1 MVDPLPLDPFLATPF
16 DVLGWLG
23 GCDLA
28 MQTPDT
34 TTREDHRM
42 TQFDRGMNGIL
53 QTLDANVPAP
63 WALFEIVIN
72 SLSQFTALAEH
83 GIASPKVRSFERFE
97 QLRDRMHQ
105 AQKAVEQQN
114 HGTFRIV
121 VSGILNEFGT
131 AAPAA

>member
-1 MVDPLPLDPFLATPF
+1 
-16 DVLGWLG
+16 
-23 GCDLA
+23 
-28 MQTPDT
+28 
-34 TTREDHRM
+34 M
-42 TQFDRGMNGIL
+42 TQFDRGMQGIL

-72 SLSQFTALAEH
+72 SLSQFPALAEH

-105 AQKAVEQQN
+105 AQKSVEEQN

-121 VSGILNEFGT
+121 VVGIMNEFGST
-131 AAPAA
+131 PAAA